1 MKFIGNAMVILIVV
15 LGIESPVLAEDHVGV
30 AINWGNTIATSKL
43 APSVYVVNS
52 PMMRPSSPIHA
63 CVYDGLKKLG
73 VDDLRYMSYFTF
85 PKLSVAELYPPKD
98 KTTSWDFSLMD
109 PMVVG
114 IFKAAEDHPV
124 MMTFSTVPTWMFKRN
139 EPISYPDNP
148 DAFRT
153 LDSPQGTDLADAS
166 AQQLADYYARLFGWY
181 TQGGFTDEFGKY
193 HRSGYRFNIHY
204 WEVLNE
210 PDLELRMSV
219 QNYTKLYDKV
229 VAAIRRIDPSV
240 KFVGLSM
247 AFSTP
252 DKLEYFLDPKNHAPG
267 TPLDMISYHGYSS
280 SEGPNDGPD
289 QWQYSYF
296 SQANEF
302 LQKIDFIEAI
312 RKRLSPSTRTAINE
326 TGSLLSSDLQTDPSK
341 IPPSYWNASGA
352 LYAYLYLSVSR
363 RDIDAL
369 HMAQGVGY
377 PSFFP
382 DLAMFD
388 WATCKPNA
396 RYQDLKLIK
405 DNFGPGDRLIETEIA
420 DGAGRTLGV
429 WTPLADIGAQAYE
442 KESGARKLLLVNKR
456 NHSVDVVLPKS
467 VSGALVQTV
476 DVTSGGNPPRVSTL
490 KGERMELTPF
500 SVSVITLKEPR

>member
-1 MKFIGNAMVILIVV
+1 MIRSIGKAIAILLVV
-15 LGIESPVLAEDHVGV
+15 LGVEGAVLAEDQVKV
-30 AINWGNTIATSKL
+30 VVNWGNTVATSKL
-43 APSVYVVNS
+43 IPSVYVVNS

-63 CVYDGLKKLG
+63 CVYQGLKELG

-114 IFKAAEDHPV
+114 IFKAAEGHPV

-139 EPISYPDNP
+139 EPVSYPDNP
-148 DAFRT
+148 NAYRT
-153 LDSPQGTDLADAS
+153 IDSPQGTELVDVS
-166 AQQLADYYARLFGWY
+166 AQQLADYYARLYSWY

-193 HRSGYRFNIHY
+193 HRSGYRFNIRY

-229 VAAIRRIDPSV
+229 VAAIRRINPSV

-247 AFSTP
+247 AISTP
-252 DKLEYFLDPKNHAPG
+252 DRLEYFLDPKNHEPG
-267 TPLDMISYHGYSS
+267 IPLDMISYHGYSVPQ
-280 SEGPNDGPD
+280 GPSDGPD

-296 SQANEF
+296 SQASEF
-302 LQKIDFIEAI
+302 LQKIDFIENI
-312 RKRLSPSTRTAINE
+312 RKRLAPSTRTAINE
-326 TGSLLSSDLQTDPSK
+326 TGSLLNPDLEADPSK
-341 IPPSYWNASGA
+341 IPHSYWNASGA

-369 HMAQGVGY
+369 HMSQGVGY

-388 WATCKPNA
+388 WVTCKPNA
-396 RYQDLKLIK
+396 RYQDFKLIK
-405 DNFGPGDRLIETEIA
+405 DNFGPGDRLIDTQILDDTGHSMGELVSFA
-420 DGAGRTLGV
+420 DVA
-429 WTPLADIGAQAYE
+429 AQAYE
-442 KESGARKLLLVNKR
+442 KEAGTRKLLLINKK
-456 NHSVDVVLPKS
+456 NHPVDVALPKM
-467 VSGALVQTV
+467 VIGALVQTV
-476 DVTSGGNPPRVSTL
+476 DVTSGGNPPRVSTI
-490 KGERMELTPF
+490 KSERMELTPF
-500 SVSVITLKEPR
+500 SVSVITLK